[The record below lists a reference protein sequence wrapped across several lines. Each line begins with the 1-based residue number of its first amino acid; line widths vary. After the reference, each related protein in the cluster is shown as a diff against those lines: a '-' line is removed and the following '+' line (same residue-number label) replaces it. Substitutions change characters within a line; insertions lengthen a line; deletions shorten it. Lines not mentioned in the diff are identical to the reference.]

1 MVVRLRP
8 CMRSSTSLLSSPP
21 PLQLPSGR
29 GGALA
34 CGFPNTPQIFQR
46 SAMIAVL
53 VQTRYHLGHGRADGD
68 AQRDG
73 EKQSSRMISPA
84 RVLAA
89 KIMSSHLCGKRGA
102 CRKWRRE
109 ATDRA
114 SKPSIRR
121 HRGDVERRD
130 TLELLS
136 PVRWHIGMKEPQTGK
151 MIQLVKSRGRRI
163 NVPSSNKP
171 EKTPKGSKGSSQAT
185 LRCVGQIQSRD
196 SRRGHLQ
203 CLHARHPRQE
213 RHRPQ
218 RGHPKGMPGARL

>member
-34 CGFPNTPQIFQR
+34 CDFLNTPQIFRR
-46 SAMIAVL
+46 SAVIAVL
-53 VQTRYHLGHGRADGD
+53 VQTRYHVGHGRADGD

-89 KIMSSHLCGKRGA
+89 KVMSSHLCGKRGA

-109 ATDRA
+109 ATARV
-114 SKPSIRR
+114 SKPPIRR
-121 HRGDVERRD
+121 HRGDVERRG
-130 TLELLS
+130 TLELFS
-136 PVRWHIGMKEPQTGK
+136 PARWNTGMKAPQT
-151 MIQLVKSRGRRI
+151 
-163 NVPSSNKP
+163 
-171 EKTPKGSKGSSQAT
+171 EK
-185 LRCVGQIQSRD
+185 
-196 SRRGHLQ
+196 
-203 CLHARHPRQE
+203 
-213 RHRPQ
+213 
-218 RGHPKGMPGARL
+218 